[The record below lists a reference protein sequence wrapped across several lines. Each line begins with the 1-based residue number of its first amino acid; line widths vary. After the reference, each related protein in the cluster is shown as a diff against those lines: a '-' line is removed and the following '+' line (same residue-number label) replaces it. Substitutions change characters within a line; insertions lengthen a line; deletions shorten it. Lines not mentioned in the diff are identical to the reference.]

1 MSKDFVLGI
10 LAVLLTTYL
19 TSRFRLA
26 YDLNRKRIALLGYM
40 DTLILSSINT
50 YNNQCNKVIEYVLNF
65 GTEKGKSIKYNHL
78 PTLNADYL
86 KVLTLQHFE
95 K

>member
-40 DTLILSSINT
+40 G
-50 YNNQCNKVIEYVLNF
+50 YLNF
-65 GTEKGKSIKYNHL
+65 K
-78 PTLNADYL
+78 
-86 KVLTLQHFE
+86 QH
-95 K
+95 